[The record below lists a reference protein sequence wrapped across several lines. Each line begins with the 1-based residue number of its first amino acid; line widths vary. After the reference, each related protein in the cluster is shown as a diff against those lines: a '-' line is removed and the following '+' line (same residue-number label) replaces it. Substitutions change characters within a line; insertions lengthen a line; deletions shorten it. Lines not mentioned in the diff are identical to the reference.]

1 MVPNLIHEL
10 PAVDE
15 RDRAVLRAFSDDA
28 EATLAFQG
36 IRRSLNL
43 HPEKL
48 SRALRRLEEAGA
60 VSRTKDGYKLT
71 EAGVRAVP
79 VAERERTERL
89 TVLDTM
95 VPATVTAE
103 AVVEHL
109 KLKWF
114 ANLRWVGFTTHEEAV
129 ALRWVTEDGRK
140 RVTATFSAG
149 RLLVDV
155 EGELADGV
163 SDAIVG
169 AQAIVAHIS
178 RAAARAPPE
187 AEVVWPSAE
196 MSGN

>member
-79 VAERERTERL
+79 VAERARTERL

-103 AVVEHL
+103 AVVEHCRAQLAGYKKPRHVVFVDSLPRNSVGKVL
-109 KLKWF
+109 KSEL
-114 ANLRWVGFTTHEEAV
+114 
-129 ALRWVTEDGRK
+129 RK
-140 RVTATFSAG
+140 R
-149 RLLVDV
+149 
-155 EGELADGV
+155 GV
-163 SDAIVG
+163 
-169 AQAIVAHIS
+169 
-178 RAAARAPPE
+178 
-187 AEVVWPSAE
+187 
-196 MSGN
+196 